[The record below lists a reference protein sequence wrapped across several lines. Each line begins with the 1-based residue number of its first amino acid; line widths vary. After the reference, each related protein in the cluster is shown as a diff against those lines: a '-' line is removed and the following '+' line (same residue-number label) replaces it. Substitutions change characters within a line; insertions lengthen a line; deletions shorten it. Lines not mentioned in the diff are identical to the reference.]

1 MLRRS
6 PNFSTR
12 RLPMN
17 ELQIGGLILL
27 STLLVLFSGLPIAWG
42 LSLVAM
48 SFLVIFEGPNA
59 LANVPL
65 VMIDELAS
73 FALLTIPLFILLGA
87 AIGST
92 QAGKDIYESLHR
104 WLDRVPGGLVI
115 ANILACGMFSAISG
129 SSPATAAAIGKA
141 GVPEMIK
148 RGISARLA
156 TGSVCAGG
164 TLGILIPPSITMILY
179 GIVTETSIGRL
190 FLAGVIPGI
199 LLVVMFAGYAWLNS
213 LLQARVKHL
222 DLKAPESVRYT
233 LAEKIEGL
241 RRVTPFLII
250 VVMIGYAMY
259 GGIATPSEVAAIAAA
274 LAMTLVIVIYKAR
287 SREDQWRIYRETVR
301 ESTMILMI
309 IAAAAVFSYMMSLL
323 YVTQT
328 AAQWLVDLGLNR
340 WVLMLA
346 INVFLLVAGMFLPP
360 VAIILMVMP
369 ILTPV
374 LEANNFDLIWFAVIL
389 TINMEIGLITPPV
402 GLNLYVLKGVV
413 PSVSLKEI
421 LLGSMPFVY
430 LMLASMIILAFFPQ
444 LALWLPNQMMGAG

>member
-1 MLRRS
+1 
-6 PNFSTR
+6 
-12 RLPMN
+12 
-17 ELQIGGLILL
+17 
-27 STLLVLFSGLPIAWG
+27 
-42 LSLVAM
+42 
-48 SFLVIFEGPNA
+48 
-59 LANVPL
+59 
-65 VMIDELAS
+65 
-73 FALLTIPLFILLGA
+73 
-87 AIGST
+87 
-92 QAGKDIYESLHR
+92 
-104 WLDRVPGGLVI
+104 VI

-199 LLVVMFAGYAWLNS
+199 LLVAMFAGYAWLYS
-213 LLQARVKHL
+213 LLQARAKQL

-274 LAMTLVIVIYKAR
+274 LAMALVIVIYKAR

-374 LEANNFDLIWFAVIL
+374 LEANNFDLIWFAVML

-430 LMLASMIILAFFPQ
+430 LMLASMVILAFFPQ